1 MQRTREVLDFGHHGQ
16 IARHQI
22 DSPAALIAFDI
33 LVDGSDSLATEP
45 WRERR
50 THLAAL
56 LQPPGRS
63 NALRLSDVADDGE
76 AMLREAHR
84 HGWEGIIAKR
94 ADSPYE
100 PGRRSRA
107 WLKLKIEQRQEF
119 VVGGFTEPR
128 NAREHMGAI
137 LLAFYDANA
146 HLIYAGHTGT
156 GFTRTSLRDLFR
168 RLARLERK
176 TSPFSTT
183 PRTNERAH
191 WVRPT
196 IVVEVKFNGVQRST
210 RLPSGVA
217 LRFARITRIREDK
230 RPEEVEPLSRMR
242 SLLPEQ
248 G

>member
-1 MQRTREVLDFGHHGQ
+1 
-16 IARHQI
+16 
-22 DSPAALIAFDI
+22 
-33 LVDGSDSLATEP
+33 
-45 WRERR
+45 
-50 THLAAL
+50 
-56 LQPPGRS
+56 
-63 NALRLSDVADDGE
+63 
-76 AMLREAHR
+76 
-84 HGWEGIIAKR
+84 GIIAKR

-196 IVVEVKFNGVQRST
+196 IVVEVKFNEWTADGKLRQPIFVGVRDDKD
-210 RLPSGVA
+210 P
-217 LRFARITRIREDK
+217 REV
-230 RPEEVEPLSRMR
+230 RREPVSLAGTTAADAGRRRGASRAHPR
-242 SLLPEQ
+242 A
-248 G
+248 GAA